1 MFGLS
6 TARAALSAPAT
17 VQAMVMSVPGEENGA
32 SGVPCTGQLGWVTT
46 ERLMVFLGVV
56 EVDLAGPVVPRGGRA
71 ELDLPLVAVAL
82 ALGRAVPLL
91 LVFASTV
98 GVEAW

>member
-6 TARAALSAPAT
+6 TARAALSTPAT

-32 SGVPCTGQLGWVTT
+32 SGVPRTGQVGWVTT
-46 ERLMVFLGVV
+46 ERLMELLGVV
-56 EVDLAGPVVPRGGRA
+56 EVDLAGPVVPRGVGA
-71 ELDLPLVAVAL
+71 GLDLPRLAVAP

-91 LVFASTV
+91 VVFASTV